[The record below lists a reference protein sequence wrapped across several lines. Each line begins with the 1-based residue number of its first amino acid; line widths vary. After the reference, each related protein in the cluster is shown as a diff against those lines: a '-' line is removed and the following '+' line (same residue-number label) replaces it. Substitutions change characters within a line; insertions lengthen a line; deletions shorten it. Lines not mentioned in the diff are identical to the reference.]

1 VQSRDALYIR
11 LKIIIVRG
19 IYGILCSLIIHI
31 FSLHILFYAILRLLA
46 SEISIYIVWIILFIF
61 YLPSI
66 IVVKLIGAKTKTDLY
81 LRGIT
86 VYFSLAILT
95 HIIVAS

>member
-1 VQSRDALYIR
+1 M
-11 LKIIIVRG
+11 
-19 IYGILCSLIIHI
+19 
-31 FSLHILFYAILRLLA
+31 FYAILRLLVP
-46 SEISIYIVWIILFIF
+46 EISIYITWIILFIF

-66 IVVKLIGAKTKTDLY
+66 IAAKLIGAKTKTDLY